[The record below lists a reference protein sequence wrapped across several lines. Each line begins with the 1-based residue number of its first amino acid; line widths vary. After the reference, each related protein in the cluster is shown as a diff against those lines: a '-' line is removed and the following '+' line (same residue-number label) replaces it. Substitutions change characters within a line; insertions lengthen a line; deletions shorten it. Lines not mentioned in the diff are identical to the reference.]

1 MKSLLGLVATSTTL
15 LAFACGGQLDDRS
28 YGASPLAS
36 AESKETG
43 AGSCTSGALDACA
56 VDGEEGMRICE
67 SGAWSPCAAFGTCR
81 PDEDDA
87 HCPGSK
93 IDAPCTRIG
102 TRWVTDETSCAA
114 PTSESGSS
122 STPLVLSFERAPIV
136 FTRPAGS
143 FDLAGL
149 EASVVTDWVSSA
161 TPWLAVDLD
170 GNGSIDDG
178 AELFGSMTRLPD
190 GRRAEHGFEAL
201 AALDSDGD
209 GRITPADERWS
220 ALVLWRD
227 QNQDRRSQLSEIV
240 SVERAGLV
248 SIELGYHRQ
257 TRCTGTACEVERAT
271 FEFRQGLSVSRG
283 AVVDVHFVY

>member
-36 AESKETG
+36 AESKETEG
-43 AGSCTSGALDACA
+43 ESCTTGALEACA
-56 VDGEEGMRICE
+56 VDGEAGMRICE

-81 PDEDDA
+81 PDENDA
-87 HCPGSK
+87 HCPGSQ
-93 IDAPCTRIG
+93 IDAPCTRTG
-102 TRWVTDETSCAA
+102 TLWLTDESGCGA
-114 PTSESGSS
+114 PGSESGSS
-122 STPLVLSFERAPIV
+122 STPLVLSFESAPVV
-136 FTRPAGS
+136 FTRPPGS

-149 EASVVTDWVSSA
+149 GASVATDWVSSA
-161 TPWLAVDLD
+161 TPWLALDRD
-170 GNGSIDDG
+170 GNGAIDDG

-190 GRRAEHGFEAL
+190 GRRAEHGFQAL

-209 GRITPADERWS
+209 GYVTPADERWS

-227 QNQDRRSQLSEIV
+227 ENQDRRSQGSEIV

-248 SIELGYHRQ
+248 SIELEYHRQ
-257 TRCTGTACEVERAT
+257 TRCTGAACEVERAT
-271 FEFRQGLSVSRG
+271 FEFRQGMRLSRG
-283 AVVDVHFVY
+283 TVVDVHFGY